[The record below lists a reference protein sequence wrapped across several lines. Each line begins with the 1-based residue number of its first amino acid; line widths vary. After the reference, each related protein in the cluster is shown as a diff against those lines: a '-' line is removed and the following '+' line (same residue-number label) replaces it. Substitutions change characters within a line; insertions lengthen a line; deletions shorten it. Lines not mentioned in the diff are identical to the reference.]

1 MSRKYQKVVFE
12 YPVKEIHGKP
22 CSHTNVYFGVNG
34 LTHKAYIS
42 RLCHPSTVVTAG
54 MLVQRSKFK
63 QASDYAVEQMTS
75 VQKRAAAEARFN
87 AQSKYLTLRSFLMAE
102 SFAGEEVNG

>member
-1 MSRKYQKVVFE
+1 MSKKYPKVVFE

-22 CSHTNVYFGVNG
+22 CSHTDVYFGING
-34 LTHKAYIS
+34 FTKEPYIS
-42 RLCHPSTVVTAG
+42 KLCYPSTVVTAG

-63 QASDYAVEQMTS
+63 QASDYAVDQMTS

-87 AQSKYLTLRSFLMAE
+87 AQSKYYTLRTFLIAE
-102 SFAGEEVNG
+102 SMAGEEVA